1 MRKSF
6 GGTQALRSLRNSQES
21 TELKQTASI
30 QFWICRIFVGTS
42 RIPVGLSRIIVG
54 ISRLIC
60 MQSAIHFRSVPFKYP
75 PETAL
80 NQSESVQSGIWD
92 AV

>member
-1 MRKSF
+1 M
-6 GGTQALRSLRNSQES
+6 
-21 TELKQTASI
+21 
-30 QFWICRIFVGTS
+30 GTS
-42 RIPVGLSRIIVG
+42 RIRVGISRIIVG

-60 MQSAIHFRSVPFKYP
+60 MQSAIHFRSGPFKYP
-75 PETAL
+75 AETAL